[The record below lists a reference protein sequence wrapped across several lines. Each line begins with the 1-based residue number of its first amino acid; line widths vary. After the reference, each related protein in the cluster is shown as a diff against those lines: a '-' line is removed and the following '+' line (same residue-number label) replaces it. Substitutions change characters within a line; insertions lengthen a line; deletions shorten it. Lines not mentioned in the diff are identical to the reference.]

1 MYTCMYVYIVAVAKQ
16 HVHRLVIFFSA
27 LTAPQPSPRQAYW
40 DKTILPCTVQPF
52 RLNLKIRR
60 HTCPPPRGD
69 PVKWPKWAK
78 MGKTGS
84 FEKIFIGREVKIG
97 PWPSLVSCRPKQEL
111 NNSGGTLRLKFR
123 TLAAN
128 FNFHAPVFMHMLFLL
143 SY

>member
-1 MYTCMYVYIVAVAKQ
+1 MYYIVAYSKQ
-16 HVHRLVIFFSA
+16 QSHRLVIFFSA

-52 RLNLKIRR
+52 RLNVKIRR

-69 PVKWPKWAK
+69 PVKWAKWAK

-123 TLAAN
+123 ILAEFQFSGTPFSCDCCFDSAT
-128 FNFHAPVFMHMLFLL
+128 MYM
-143 SY
+143 